1 MENETRNFKTNV
13 KTDLT
18 ITKNVTESELVR
30 LLCFVFTIPHL
41 IRIYSYTLDREKYHV
56 EGGLFS

>member
-1 MENETRNFKTNV
+1 MENESRNFKTSV
-13 KTDLT
+13 KIDLG
-18 ITKNVTESELVR
+18 ITKNVTESKLVR

-41 IRIYSYTLDREKYHV
+41 TRIYLLSRKKCHV

>member
-1 MENETRNFKTNV
+1 MENESRNFKTSV

-30 LLCFVFTIPHL
+30 LLCFVFTIPYL
-41 IRIYSYTLDREKYHV
+41 TRIYSLSRKKYHV